1 MCGKRFWLLL
11 VALVLFSLAS
21 LSAEVVLTEEEY
33 RIIMTALDEA
43 EQTLIQQGS
52 ELISL
57 RQDIIEQN
65 KELNELSNIIETL
78 KMESELQRISFETL
92 KKEATVGKI
101 KYGIGGGLAGFA
113 GGFFSGLLAF
123 R

>member
-1 MCGKRFWLLL
+1 MWKRLLL
-11 VALVLFSLAS
+11 LLLFLSVLLLPCFSD
-21 LSAEVVLTEEEY
+21 VVLTEEEY

-43 EQTLIQQGS
+43 EQTLIQQES

-92 KKEATVGKI
+92 RKEATTGKI

>member
-1 MCGKRFWLLL
+1 MWKRYLLL
-11 VALVLFSLAS
+11 SLVLLLFSLPLFS
-21 LSAEVVLTEEEY
+21 DVVLTDEEY

-43 EQTLIQQGS
+43 EKTLTQQES

-57 RQDIIEQN
+57 SEIINEQN
-65 KELNELSNIIETL
+65 KELTDLSNIIEAL
-78 KMESELQRISFETL
+78 KRESELQKISFEML
-92 KKEATVGKI
+92 RKEATARKI

-113 GGFFSGLLAF
+113 GGFISGLAL